1 MIFVLLYVIV
11 SACFFLW
18 VLGGWKNQ
26 RLHSKTTNNHPEMAE
41 VRKGDGLLVIHFH
54 EHTDSSAPG
63 TQQSSDLGFSQF
75 LADHP
80 PSDRDS
86 HDS

>member
-1 MIFVLLYVIV
+1 
-11 SACFFLW
+11 
-18 VLGGWKNQ
+18 
-26 RLHSKTTNNHPEMAE
+26 MAE

-54 EHTDSSAPG
+54 EHTDSSTPG